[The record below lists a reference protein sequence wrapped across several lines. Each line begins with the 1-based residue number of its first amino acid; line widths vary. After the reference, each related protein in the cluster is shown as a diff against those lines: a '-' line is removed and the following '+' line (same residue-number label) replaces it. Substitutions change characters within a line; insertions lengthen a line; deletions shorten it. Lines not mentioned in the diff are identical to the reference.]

1 MKCGFYKHHSK
12 GQRYL
17 CKKCKRRFTIRMGF
31 RFKKKTPNKVINY
44 AVRLANQVDPA
55 FSTRDISKE
64 IGLKFGL
71 DVSHV
76 TVAKW
81 LKQFA

>member
-1 MKCGFYKHHSK
+1 
-12 GQRYL
+12 
-17 CKKCKRRFTIRMGF
+17 MGF